1 MSFSLGNVVKLTEK
15 TTELLG
21 RCKYNFEKK
30 DLHAYIAKFVPL
42 TPSYG
47 KTYDLNTLCPWDFY
61 PEFFKTPHLLTAE
74 PVQTK
79 RHCCLSFDV
88 FYAYRFSQAPKRG
101 E

>member
-47 KTYDLNTLCPWDFY
+47 KTYDLNTLCP
-61 PEFFKTPHLLTAE
+61 
-74 PVQTK
+74 
-79 RHCCLSFDV
+79 
-88 FYAYRFSQAPKRG
+88 
-101 E
+101 